1 MNSSISNKTDP
12 ATLLRN
18 EIEILF
24 TQIRLME
31 LYVKR
36 AQASAAHE
44 ADHLRHQHRSELALL
59 RAELEQKEQA
69 LAARELDPTRNDFQI
84 ELHSLH
90 ARLEDIQHTLQERQS
105 TIADLERQLQSR
117 QRDLGDPLEQNQAE
131 AIGQGYTD
139 EMAALRKTIEAKDRS
154 LHELQTVFNNLQTD
168 SNAVINELRGQLD
181 EQQALASQ
189 SDFKLKQ
196 AKSQITE
203 ILEQK
208 TQLELVRKQTERLQ
222 SAQAEQMRAGVRAE
236 IELLESQLEQ
246 REVEL
251 QTKQTLL
258 ERYNEEAQKINFEAE
273 CMRQRIAEQEATI
286 RRFEEQTASLESE
299 RLRQSEAEPVELQ
312 LQEKLKTNPLEED
325 ETTTRRRE
333 HDLQGATHALLSD
346 AKETHLLLA
355 SRNEELMRVKA
366 EMNLLQER
374 AAEIEFSAKLVEESA
389 ASENQKMRTEY
400 QAHVALLQAE
410 LSQKEWELA
419 EQQARVSGMEQ
430 SFNARV
436 QELQTQLAEKQALLE
451 NAIGPFGAVNR
462 C

>member
-12 ATLLRN
+12 AILLRN

-44 ADHLRHQHRSELALL
+44 ADHLRRQHQSELALL
-59 RAELEQKEQA
+59 RADLEQKEQA
-69 LAARELDPTRNDFQI
+69 LAARELEPTRNEFQI

-105 TIADLERQLQSR
+105 TIADLEQQIQSR
-117 QRDLGDPLEQNQAE
+117 QHDLGDPLEQNQAE
-131 AIGQGYTD
+131 AIRQGYID
-139 EMAALRKTIEAKDRS
+139 EIAALRRTIEAKDRL
-154 LHELQTVFNNLQTD
+154 LHERQTVFNSLQTD
-168 SNAVINELRGQLD
+168 SNAVINDLRGQLA

-196 AKSQITE
+196 AKSRITE

-222 SAQAEQMRAGVRAE
+222 FAQAEQMRAGVRAE

-258 ERYNEEAQKINFEAE
+258 ERHNEEAQKINFAAE

-286 RRFEEQTASLESE
+286 RRFEEQTAPLESE
-299 RLRQSEAEPVELQ
+299 RLRQAEAELTEL
-312 LQEKLKTNPLEED
+312 
-325 ETTTRRRE
+325 R
-333 HDLQGATHALLSD
+333 
-346 AKETHLLLA
+346 
-355 SRNEELMRVKA
+355 
-366 EMNLLQER
+366 
-374 AAEIEFSAKLVEESA
+374 
-389 ASENQKMRTEY
+389 
-400 QAHVALLQAE
+400 
-410 LSQKEWELA
+410 
-419 EQQARVSGMEQ
+419 GMEQ
-430 SFNARV
+430 SFNARI

-451 NAIGPFGAVNR
+451 NAIGPFGSVNR

>member
-1 MNSSISNKTDP
+1 MNSSISHKTDP

-59 RAELEQKEQA
+59 RAELEQKEQT
-69 LAARELDPTRNDFQI
+69 LAARELKPTRNDFQI

-90 ARLEDIQHTLQERQS
+90 AQLENIQHTLQERQS

-117 QRDLGDPLEQNQAE
+117 QSDLGDLLEQNQAE
-131 AIGQGYTD
+131 AIGQGYID
-139 EMAALRKTIEAKDRS
+139 EIADLHRTIEAKDRL
-154 LHELQTVFNNLQTD
+154 LHEHQTVFNSLQTD
-168 SNAVINELRGQLD
+168 SNAVIDELRGQLD
-181 EQQALASQ
+181 EQQALANQ
-189 SDFKLKQ
+189 TDFKLKQ
-196 AKSQITE
+196 AKSRITE

-208 TQLELVRKQTERLQ
+208 TQLELVQKQTERLQ
-222 SAQAEQMRAGVRAE
+222 SAQAEQMRAGARAE

-251 QTKQTLL
+251 QTKQTLF
-258 ERYNEEAQKINFEAE
+258 ERHNEEAQKIHFEAE
-273 CMRQRIAEQEATI
+273 YMRQRIAEQEATI
-286 RRFEEQTASLESE
+286 RRFAEQTSSVESE
-299 RLRQSEAEPVELQ
+299 RLRQAEAELTEL
-312 LQEKLKTNPLEED
+312 
-325 ETTTRRRE
+325 R
-333 HDLQGATHALLSD
+333 
-346 AKETHLLLA
+346 
-355 SRNEELMRVKA
+355 
-366 EMNLLQER
+366 
-374 AAEIEFSAKLVEESA
+374 
-389 ASENQKMRTEY
+389 
-400 QAHVALLQAE
+400 
-410 LSQKEWELA
+410 
-419 EQQARVSGMEQ
+419 GMEQ
-430 SFNARV
+430 SFNARI